1 MRHGALSEADGHR
14 SKRTH
19 ALCNHLARGS
29 KRSSCGDERW
39 PLRSGSEHER
49 KSAPYSFQATG
60 QSLALTLFHRCV
72 SPAKQSKYLR
82 TPSWKVKTAR
92 QKVNPDARGQDFRVH
107 TSWKTLW

>member
-29 KRSSCGDERW
+29 KRSGCGDERW

-49 KSAPYSFQATG
+49 KSAPYSFQATQ
-60 QSLALTLFHRCV
+60 QSTLNNTGIVILCLA
-72 SPAKQSKYLR
+72 
-82 TPSWKVKTAR
+82 
-92 QKVNPDARGQDFRVH
+92 
-107 TSWKTLW
+107 